1 MIQTITDVA
10 SLDLPGIMQYRSL
23 RQPMLHRKQGLFIV
37 EGDKVVA
44 SFLASQLVVV
54 SVLATSTWIAAWRE
68 TLQQRSEKIAV
79 YRASEELLEQI
90 VGFRYH
96 QGVMALGRV
105 PQSYPLEEIVGQ
117 SPGRAKLFVALEQI
131 TSAENTGA
139 IVRNC
144 AACGVDALVIGETSA
159 DPYLRR
165 AVRNSMGTVFS
176 LPVLYAE
183 SLPAT
188 LQQLQTTY
196 DFAIIAAH
204 PRKGS
209 VSMHQ
214 VDFRGNCCL
223 VFGTEGTGLSAA
235 VAALAS
241 TAIVIPMAQGV
252 DSFNVA
258 CANAILLYETFRQR
272 YLQPL

>member
-1 MIQTITDVA
+1 MIQTIADVT
-10 SLDLPGIMQYRSL
+10 SLDLPGIVQYRSL
-23 RQPMLHRKQGLFIV
+23 RQPLLHRKQGLFIV

-44 SFLASQLVVV
+44 SFLASELAVV
-54 SVLATSTWIAAWRE
+54 SVLATSTWIAAWTE
-68 TLQQRSEKIAV
+68 TLQQRPEQIAV
-79 YRASEELLEQI
+79 YRASAELLEQI

-105 PQSYPLEEIVGQ
+105 PQSNSLEEIVGQ
-117 SPGRAKLFVALEQI
+117 SPNRAKLFVALEQV

-144 AACGVDALVIGETSA
+144 AACGVDALIIGETSA

-176 LPVLYAE
+176 LPLLYAE
-183 SLPAT
+183 SLSAT
-188 LQQLQTTY
+188 LQQLQSTY
-196 DFAIIAAH
+196 KFSIVAAH
-204 PRKGS
+204 PRKDS
-209 VSMHQ
+209 VPMHL

-223 VFGTEGTGLSAA
+223 VFGTEGTGLSEA
-235 VAALAS
+235 VATLAA
-241 TAIVIPMAQGV
+241 TAAVIPMAQGV

-272 YLQPL
+272 YL